1 MNFLVCLTS
10 DFHDFIFYCDHMQKT
25 KQMAN
30 GLICFMPYCIVL
42 YRIAQCT
49 NSYKSNSAD

>member
-1 MNFLVCLTS
+1 
-10 DFHDFIFYCDHMQKT
+10 MQKT